1 MIGESTETAMCLWEE
16 IVTNQD
22 GPWKVCR
29 ERFGTWS
36 RRSAVAGLARACATD
51 WGNLSESTRDD
62 LGDFDWEFC
71 PFWLAHCVDWDS
83 NPFNGVTLR
92 PDRADILLAEARRL
106 RAEREA

>member
-1 MIGESTETAMCLWEE
+1 MTDESTETAMCLWEE

-29 ERFGTWS
+29 ERFGTWTL
-36 RRSAVAGLARACATD
+36 RSAVAGLAGACDTD
-51 WGNLSESTRDD
+51 WLRLGHNAQDA
-62 LGDFDWEFC
+62 LGDFDWQFV
-71 PFWLAHCVDWDS
+71 PFWLTHCVNWDG

-106 RAEREA
+106 RAERDA